1 GHGVGQPRVEREL
14 RGFGHGC
21 DRDEEGDQTRHLG
34 LAGPHRGADRLVDV
48 RRPGHGDDDT
58 GGHEQAEPADQGEE
72 HRPQARGL
80 AGRTGNGGELVRAA
94 IATRRATRLVTSGW
108 PVHTGEPIASLTFV
122 VPVTAMMTPVATS
135 RLSPPMKVKNIVRR
149 AGAWPGEPDRAM
161 RKN

>member
-1 GHGVGQPRVEREL
+1 M
-14 RGFGHGC
+14 
-21 DRDEEGDQTRHLG
+21 
-34 LAGPHRGADRLVDV
+34 
-48 RRPGHGDDDT
+48 
-58 GGHEQAEPADQGEE
+58 
-72 HRPQARGL
+72 
-80 AGRTGNGGELVRAA
+80 AA

-161 RKN
+161 RKNDASEVSSQHTNSTSRSLLSTRATMEKVKITISQ